1 MLWIKPLL
9 LHFRWTTL
17 YKPYNKNTLTQWNTS
32 FENCFKDIENKN
44 IMLLWIHFN
53 SVVFCVF
60 RKEMAYFTKTT
71 NQVSCQGK
79 QNALIMGRKTW
90 ESIPD
95 RFRPLKGRTNIV
107 LSSLGYVYCKIWYC
121 FNNKLRSVF
130 ACKTFFLVL
139 KYYSTRLKKHFV
151 T

>member
-1 MLWIKPLL
+1 MVQKVKKIRSSVLSFLSVAMLWIMPLL

-32 FENCFKDIENKN
+32 FENCLKDIENKN

-121 FNNKLRSVF
+121 FN
-130 ACKTFFLVL
+130 
-139 KYYSTRLKKHFV
+139 RLIN
-151 T
+151 